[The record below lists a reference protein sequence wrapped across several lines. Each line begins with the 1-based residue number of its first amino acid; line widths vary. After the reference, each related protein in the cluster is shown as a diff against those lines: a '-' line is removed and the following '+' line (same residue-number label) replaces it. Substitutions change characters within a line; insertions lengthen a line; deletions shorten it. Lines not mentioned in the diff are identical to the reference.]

1 MKVSIITSSFNSA
14 LTIRDTLE
22 SISTQDYP
30 NIEHLIIDGGSTD
43 NTIEIVNEYKHIT
56 KIITEKDDGIY
67 DAMNKGI
74 KLATGDI
81 IGILNSD
88 DFYVNNTVISNIVNL
103 FKTSK
108 AQSLYADLDYV
119 NAIDKTKV
127 VRKWKAGE
135 FHPNKFH
142 YGWMPP
148 HPTFFVRKEIYDKH
162 GLFDPNFSSSADY
175 ELMLRFLIKH
185 KISLVYLPEVIVHM
199 RTGGQSNASFKN
211 RLHANREDALAWK
224 HNGLNPY
231 FFTTYLKPLRKIK
244 QFFM

>member
-1 MKVSIITSSFNSA
+1 MKVSIITCCYNSEK
-14 LTIRDTLE
+14 TIRDTLN
-22 SISTQDYP
+22 SIAIQDYH
-30 NIEHLIIDGGSTD
+30 NIEHLIIDGGSKDRTLD
-43 NTIEIVNEYKHIT
+43 IVNEFKHVS
-56 KIITEKDDGIY
+56 KVVSESDKGIY

-74 KLATGDI
+74 NHSTGDI

-88 DFYVNNTVISNIVNL
+88 DFYTNESVIKDIVDL
-103 FKTSK
+103 LSHSK

-119 NAIDKTKV
+119 DVLDKTKV
-127 VRKWKAGE
+127 IRKWKAGE
-135 FHPNKFH
+135 YHPNKFH

-148 HPTFFVRKEIYDKH
+148 HPTYFVRREIYEKY
-162 GLFDPNFSSSADY
+162 GLFDLRFKSSADY
-175 ELMLRFLIKH
+175 EIMLRFLIKH

-199 RTGGQSNASFKN
+199 RAGGQSNASIKN

-244 QFFM
+244 QFFQ

>member
-14 LTIRDTLE
+14 KTIRDTLE
-22 SISTQDYP
+22 SIASQDYP
-30 NIEHLIIDGGSTD
+30 DIEHIIIDGGSTD
-43 NTIEIVNEYKHIT
+43 TTLEILKEYAHVSKVISERD
-56 KIITEKDDGIY
+56 KGIY

-88 DFYVNNTVISNIVNL
+88 DFYVNKSVIRNIVET

-119 NAIDKTKV
+119 DAIEKTKV
-127 VRKWKAGE
+127 IRKWRTGE
-135 FHPNKFH
+135 FHPRKFY

-162 GLFDPNFSSSADY
+162 GLFDLKFNTSADY
-175 ELMLRFLIKH
+175 ELMLRFLVKH
-185 KISLVYLPEVIVHM
+185 KISAVYYPEVIVHM
-199 RTGGQSNASFKN
+199 RTGGQSSASLQN

-224 HNGLNPY
+224 NNGLNPY
-231 FFTTYLKPLRKIK
+231 FFTIILKPLRKIL
-244 QFFM
+244 QFIR